1 MTKAPAADANRFQT
15 STIHNGQRVF
25 KRHTHRYEAEVLD
38 EHRLEEWKPVKGKV
52 RNMLEATLL
61 DVKRMEVDERGQI
74 HHHQLL
80 KVSCSLRNCQGFNCG
95 GSVIQR
101 GKGKRGLAVAQRSS
115 LLEYRRQ
122 NSRVLRY
129 QLGHV
134 TE

>member
-1 MTKAPAADANRFQT
+1 MTVFDRQERIRHHIIVSKAAESVNAN
-15 STIHNGQRVF
+15 G
-25 KRHTHRYEAEVLD
+25 
-38 EHRLEEWKPVKGKV
+38 LEEVNAAYPELFGVEK
-52 RNMLEATLL
+52 ATLL

-80 KVSCSLRNCQGFNCG
+80 KVSCSLRNCQGFNRG